1 MIDERY
7 ASVKHRIA
15 AGLVGH
21 GSECYGF
28 DDALSRDHDFGP
40 RVCLWLTADDYA
52 EFGERL
58 QADMTPPQ
66 HVPRCFTLRRHST
79 RAG

>member
-1 MIDERY
+1 MRVSSI
-7 ASVKHRIA
+7 ASPQ
-15 AGLVGH
+15 LVGH

-58 QADMTPPQ
+58 PG
-66 HVPRCFTLRRHST
+66 RL
-79 RAG
+79 

>member
-1 MIDERY
+1 MALAKAYWQELVKPMIDERY

-28 DDALSRDHDFGP
+28 DDALSATMISVA
-40 RVCLWLTADDYA
+40 RVPVAH
-52 EFGERL
+52 R
-58 QADMTPPQ
+58 
-66 HVPRCFTLRRHST
+66 
-79 RAG
+79 